1 MSRVSSAKVEAGR
14 PGRRLLQSSRQQMI
28 VAWTTAVEVAR
39 SGQVWICFG
48 DRDSRIY

>member
-1 MSRVSSAKVEAGR
+1 MSRVRSAKVEAGR
-14 PGRRLLQSSRQQMI
+14 PGRRLLQQTI

-39 SGQVWICFG
+39 SDQVWICFG

>member
-1 MSRVSSAKVEAGR
+1 MEAGR
-14 PGRRLLQSSRQQMI
+14 PGGRLLQETI

-39 SGQVWICFG
+39 SDQVWIWFG